1 MRQALP
7 TTAIATILLFSLA
20 GGLPADAADT
30 PLIRQGR
37 QLAETFC
44 ASCHV
49 ISASDQVS
57 ALSDA
62 LPFPTLAERPDFDEG
77 DLAVALY
84 RPHPAMPTFD
94 IGREDIRALTAYI
107 GSLGSTETPPTK

>member
-1 MRQALP
+1 MRYFLHA
-7 TTAIATILLFSLA
+7 TAIATTVLFGLS
-20 GGLPADAADT
+20 GGTPVEAADT
-30 PLIRQGR
+30 LLIRQGR

-44 ASCHV
+44 IPCHV
-49 ISASDQVS
+49 IGTSDQAS

-62 LPFPTLAERPDFDEG
+62 LPFPTLAEPPDFDEG

-94 IGREDIRALTAYI
+94 IGREDIDALTAYI
-107 GSLGSTETPPTK
+107 GSLGSAR